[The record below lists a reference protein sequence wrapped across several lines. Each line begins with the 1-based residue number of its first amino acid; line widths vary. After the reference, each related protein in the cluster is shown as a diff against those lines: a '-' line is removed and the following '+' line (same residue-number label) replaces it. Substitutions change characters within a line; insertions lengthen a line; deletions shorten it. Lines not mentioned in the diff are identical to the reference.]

1 MNQTKDKLYE
11 IVQRSYEILIKD
23 FQNINFDSLLDLAF
37 EYLDL
42 ELLWV
47 VILNND
53 DFKISVAK
61 GKAVEHTKDESLRDY
76 QKNLLKSYLDNSF
89 VSNDILNDER
99 LFYLKDKAKLYYF
112 NSGFFV
118 SFKINDSDYGFILF
132 YSKNKDYFDKRTVEI
147 LSNFAMA
154 IKAAILIQEKEKN
167 LSLLSDIVENGYQG
181 IVITDSLNKIIYT
194 NKAFTKITGYTFEE
208 AKGKDP
214 SILKSSYHSKEYY
227 KDMWH
232 KIIHEGQFEGKIY
245 NKRKNGEL
253 YEEIIFIKTIK
264 DSDGKILYY
273 FSFFTDLTDLKKA
286 QEQANY
292 YAYHDPTTKLI
303 NQAGFFEQAQR
314 IVENHESFA
323 LIYLD
328 LDDFSIIN
336 AHFGIEKTDNLL
348 NEFAD
353 FLRKEIADPKDIV
366 SRFGSD
372 EFLILKRSIIEP
384 TVIKFTQGAVG
395 KIRQKVFFIDNQ
407 EVHLK
412 ANAGIV
418 LYPKD
423 SDDINTLVNYAQ
435 ASCKKAKQLGKN
447 QCVFFNKSIYEEF
460 INSYIL
466 ANEIMH
472 GIEFEEFELYFQPIY
487 NTHSKAITNAEAL
500 IRWNHPK
507 RGLLSPFFFIPF
519 AEQSDIIEKIDFY
532 VLKKTFEALNDLKQ
546 ENLNII
552 LSVNLTGR
560 TFLMDNFIDQFKA
573 IMSAYAVDPKLIKIE
588 LTESIALSDENKA
601 KNHMDALAQLGIS
614 FSMDD
619 FGTGYSSILSLKKF
633 PFSNIKLDQN
643 FIMDSQNK
651 KESEIISSNLLTMLN
666 ELNFETTAEGVENEF
681 LFFCFNY
688 LPCDLIQ
695 GYFISKPIDY
705 KTFANFVKNFKPDET
720 FVEFRNNDKRMRSMQ
735 MVKSKFYIYKYYKK
749 LKEIIRNKPTN
760 QQLNDLS
767 RMIELDYKNCDFGKW
782 YYSVYPLYNQIESF
796 KILETLHID
805 LHKTTEQL
813 LFEKDTQEAEV
824 LIGHLKYKVLL
835 LNSRLEEFYIE
846 NFKY

>member
-1 MNQTKDKLYE
+1 MGQTKDKLYE
-11 IVQRSYEILIKD
+11 IVQKSYEILVKD
-23 FQNINFDSLLDLAF
+23 FQNINFDLLLDLAF
-37 EYLDL
+37 DYLDL

-47 VILNND
+47 VVLEND
-53 DFKISVAK
+53 NFKISAAK
-61 GKAVEHTKDESLRDY
+61 GKAVDYIKDESLRVY

-89 VSNDILNDER
+89 VSNDILSDER
-99 LFYLKDKAKLYYF
+99 LFYLKDKAKLYNF
-112 NSGFFV
+112 NSLLSFP
-118 SFKINDSDYGFILF
+118 FKINDSDYGFILF
-132 YSKNKDYFDKRTVEI
+132 YSKNKDYFDKRTIEV

-167 LSLLSDIVENGYQG
+167 LSLLSDIVEDSHQG

-214 SILKSSYHSKEYY
+214 SILKSNYHSNEYY

-232 KIIHEGQFEGKIY
+232 KIVHEGHFEGKIY
-245 NKRKNGEL
+245 NKKKNGEL

-314 IVENHESFA
+314 IIEKNESFA

-328 LDDFSIIN
+328 LDDFSTIN

-348 NEFAD
+348 KEFAD

-372 EFLILKRSIIEP
+372 EFLILKRSIIEQ
-384 TVIKFTQGAVG
+384 TVIKFTQSAVE
-395 KIRQKVFFIDNQ
+395 KIRQKVFFIDSQ

-412 ANAGIV
+412 TSAGIV

-423 SDDINTLVNYAQ
+423 SNDINTLVSYAQ

-447 QCVFFNKSIYEEF
+447 QCVFFNNSIYEEF

-466 ANEIMH
+466 TNEILH

-487 NTHSKAITNAEAL
+487 NTHSKTITNAEVL

-519 AEQSDIIEKIDFY
+519 AEQSNLIEKIDFY
-532 VLKKTFEALNDLKQ
+532 VLKKSFEALNNLKQ
-546 ENLNII
+546 ENLKII

-560 TFLMDNFIDQFKA
+560 TFLVDNFVDQFKA
-573 IMSAYAVDPKLIKIE
+573 LMSTYSIDPSLIKLE
-588 LTESIALSDENKA
+588 LTESIALSDQVKA
-601 KNHMDALAQLGIS
+601 KNHMDALVQLGIN

-619 FGTGYSSILSLKKF
+619 FGTGYSSILSLKQF

-643 FIMDSQNK
+643 FIMDSQNN
-651 KESEIISSNLLTMLN
+651 KESEVICSNLLSMLN
-666 ELNFETTAEGVENEF
+666 ELNFEITAEGVENEY
-681 LFFCFNY
+681 LFFCVNHM
-688 LPCDLIQ
+688 PCDLIQ
-695 GYFISKPIDY
+695 GYFVSKPIDY
-705 KTFANFVKNFKPDET
+705 KAFVNFVQNFKPDEV
-720 FVEFRNNDKRMRSMQ
+720 FVEFRNNDKRMRNMP
-735 MVKSKFYIYKYYKK
+735 MVRSTFYIYKYYKK
-749 LKEIIRNKPTN
+749 LREIIRNKPTN

-767 RMIELDYKNCDFGKW
+767 GMIELDHKNCDFGKW
-782 YYSVYPLYNQIESF
+782 YYSVYPIYNQIESF
-796 KILETLHID
+796 KRLEALHID
-805 LHKTTEQL
+805 IHKTTEQL
-813 LFEKDTQEAEV
+813 LFEKDNQKVQE
-824 LIGHLKYKVLL
+824 LINSLKYKVIL
-835 LNSRLEEFYIE
+835 LNSQLEEFYLE
-846 NFKY
+846 TFKY

>member
-1 MNQTKDKLYE
+1 MDQTKDKLYE

-23 FQNINFDSLLDLAF
+23 FQNINFDLLLDLAF
-37 EYLDL
+37 DYLDL
-42 ELLWV
+42 ELLWIV
-47 VILNND
+47 VLSND

-61 GKAVEHTKDESLRDY
+61 GKAVDYTKDESLRDY

-89 VSNDILNDER
+89 VSNDILSDKR

-167 LSLLSDIVENGYQG
+167 LSLLSDIVEDSYQG

-214 SILKSSYHSKEYY
+214 SILKSNYHSKEFY

-232 KIIHEGQFEGKIY
+232 KIIHEGHFEGKIY

-328 LDDFSIIN
+328 LDDFSTIN

-348 NEFAD
+348 KEFAY

-407 EVHLK
+407 EVYLK
-412 ANAGIV
+412 ASAGIV

-573 IMSAYAVDPKLIKIE
+573 IMSAYAVDPRLIKIE

-633 PFSNIKLDQN
+633 PFSNVKLDQN

-651 KESEIISSNLLTMLN
+651 KESEIISSNLLSMLN

-705 KTFANFVKNFKPDET
+705 KTFVNFVKNFKPDET
-720 FVEFRNNDKRMRSMQ
+720 FVEFRKNDKRLRSMQ
-735 MVKSKFYIYKYYKK
+735 I
-749 LKEIIRNKPTN
+749 
-760 QQLNDLS
+760 
-767 RMIELDYKNCDFGKW
+767 
-782 YYSVYPLYNQIESF
+782 
-796 KILETLHID
+796 
-805 LHKTTEQL
+805 
-813 LFEKDTQEAEV
+813 
-824 LIGHLKYKVLL
+824 
-835 LNSRLEEFYIE
+835 
-846 NFKY
+846 